1 MTTYLKI
8 TLTITVLLCIT
19 LPCNGQTESSS
30 DEKTQFYADY
40 MMGTYLLLDDVD
52 YKSVILN
59 GFRLG
64 VKPSKRIA
72 YQMEYL
78 IGSQD
83 DRAGIT
89 GTTHTANLQILY
101 YLNDQKGKF
110 SPYIYG
116 GGGFFEFKDF
126 SKDVLGVAL
135 NGGAGTEVNLSNKI
149 AALAEFRYINLG
161 PLNLQGTHQIGV
173 LWGIR
178 LKM

>member
-1 MTTYLKI
+1 MATYSKI
-8 TLTITVLLCIT
+8 ILIIVTLFCVSSHGY
-19 LPCNGQTESSS
+19 GQISVSS

-64 VKPSKRIA
+64 MKPGTRIA
-72 YQMEYL
+72 YQLEYL
-78 IGSQD
+78 IGNQD
-83 DRAGIT
+83 DRAGVT
-89 GTTHTANLQILY
+89 GTTHTANLQIIY
-101 YLNDQKGKF
+101 YLNDQQGKF
-110 SPYIYG
+110 SPYLYG

-126 SKDVLGVAL
+126 SKDVLGFAL
-135 NGGAGTEVNLSNKI
+135 NAGMGTEVNFSSKI

-178 LKM
+178 LKI